1 MFELSPRVVPA
12 DVKRVPLQAPRA
24 SPMTILVVA
33 GAIATILGA
42 IAYVSDDDPGFQGL
56 MGSLALLTA
65 GFAPILL
72 VWHGSIS
79 ARRIRIADETQGLR
93 FVPARRVQVIFPL
106 WAALGL
112 LPGLVA
118 LLLAYVGLEPVSD
131 GFGRH
136 GGAYGISLISLG
148 WLAHQAWTL
157 RLPRG
162 LTVGEHRLSGIRG
175 DKRVEVPWEYLD
187 DARVS
192 SGPAPKLVL
201 TRIDGEFF
209 SIEPRWIGSDPNEVA
224 AIITYYL
231 EHPEDRVLLSDPRV
245 AVRQVEDSVSVR

>member
-1 MFELSPRVVPA
+1 MFELSPRVVPT
-12 DVKRVPLQAPRA
+12 DVERVPLQARKFN
-24 SPMTILVVA
+24 PMTVLIVA
-33 GAIATILGA
+33 AAIAAIAGA

-56 MGSLALLTA
+56 MGSFALITA

-72 VWHGSIS
+72 VWQGAVS
-79 ARRIRIADETQGLR
+79 ARRIRIADETHGLR
-93 FVPARRVQVIFPL
+93 FVPAKRVQAVFPL

-118 LLLAYVGLEPVSD
+118 LMLAYTGIEPFSD

-148 WLAHQAWTL
+148 WLVHQAWML
-157 RLPRG
+157 RRPRG
-162 LTVGEHRLSGIRG
+162 LTLTEHRLSGVRG
-175 DKRVEVPWEYLD
+175 DKNVDLPWEYLEE
-187 DARVS
+187 ATVS

-201 TRIDGEFF
+201 TRIDGQFY

-231 EHPEDRVLLSDPRV
+231 EHPEARGLLTDPRA
-245 AVRQVEDSVSVR
+245 AVRLVEDSIRVS